1 MFVDE
6 VKRKLDL
13 DDVVCSFSVAT
24 FGNSGVAIEGVRTL
38 VFVGENEIKVKV
50 KKTILSVLGEELKA
64 VEIGGG
70 NLYIKGNINGIAFE
84 KQG

>member
-6 VKRKLDL
+6 VKRKLNL
-13 DDVVCSFSVAT
+13 EDVVCSYSVAT
-24 FGNSGVAIEGVRTL
+24 FGDFGVAIEGVRT
-38 VFVGENEIKVKV
+38 VVSVGEYEIKVKV
-50 KKTILSVLGEELKA
+50 KKAVLSVFGENLKP

-70 NLYIKGNINGIAFE
+70 NLYIKGNINGITFE